1 MREENP
7 ADGVDGGGVW
17 TRAFPARLTELPAI
31 CRWTRER
38 CAGAGMAEEPALD
51 LELCVHELVANLVLH
66 GGATAR
72 LAPVRVSLTFDGGS
86 ARVRIEDSGRPFD
99 PLLEPERPAP
109 ASFEELTLGGYG
121 IPIVRHLAR
130 DLRHRREADLNILEF
145 TVGPSSAG
153 PGRPVA

>member
-1 MREENP
+1 MREDP
-7 ADGVDGGGVW
+7 RGGAEEGGAR
-17 TRAFPARLTELPAI
+17 TRAFPAKLTELPGI
-31 CRWTRER
+31 CRWTRDL
-38 CAGAGMAEEPALD
+38 CARAGIEEAAALD

-72 LAPVRVSLTFDGGS
+72 FAPVRVSLAFDGGS

-99 PLLEPERPAP
+99 PLLEPERPVP

-121 IPIVRHLAR
+121 IPIVRRLAR
-130 DLRHRREADLNILEF
+130 DLRHRREGDRNILEF

-153 PGRPVA
+153 QADR